1 MDPKPDS
8 ADEEQNADSDNGD
21 EEEDAKPDSDGEE
34 QDAGSEGGDEEEDA
48 EPDSGDQQWRKIRGA
63 KRVATPTLLQM
74 EAVECG
80 AASLGII
87 LRHHGKWVPLEEL
100 RVRCGVSRDGSTAR
114 GIVRAARDYGL
125 EASGYKYGLE
135 DLVKLEMPVI
145 IHWNF
150 NHFLVLEGFRG
161 GQVYLNNPAG
171 GPEIVTQ
178 DELEAS
184 FTGVVLTFE
193 PDEEF
198 KKGGL
203 RPSAFRA
210 LRSRL
215 KNLGTPLAYAAI
227 CGLFLLIPG
236 LAAPAFS
243 SILLDDVLVGGRV
256 SWLMPLL
263 WCMGASAAITILLVW
278 LQQSALLRLETRLS
292 LSSAAK
298 FFLHVLRLPIEFFAQ
313 RFGGE
318 IGSRVLIND
327 RVARAVSE
335 RLVVLV
341 ISLISAVVFAVF
353 MFAYDW
359 VLASAAV
366 AMAVVNLVIMRLT
379 ARKRMDASRR
389 LLRDQGKILA
399 TSMSGLQMIETL
411 KASGG
416 ESEFFARWGGHQ
428 AKALRAQQ
436 QLGLFATVTMIVP
449 PTISALTGVAILVGG
464 GWRIMDGL
472 LTIGTLVAFQTL
484 FGSFTYPLTSVV
496 NFGNAMQELAGDM
509 DRLDDVLGYPQDATF
524 LRTYDRNIAGPEV
537 TKLSGELELVD
548 VTFGYNPLDPP
559 LIENLNLTIKPGQR
573 LALVGASGSGKSTVA
588 KLVAGLYRPH
598 SGKILFD
605 GISRDEVP
613 PDLLNASVAVVDQDI
628 FLFGGTVREN
638 LTMWDSTIP
647 DRDVMDALRD
657 ADILDVVAARPGGDQ
672 SVVSEAGAN
681 YSGGQRQR
689 LEIARALVGRP
700 SLLVLDEATS
710 ALDPTT
716 EKNIDAQLR
725 RRGCACLIV
734 AHRLSTIRDCDEIV
748 VMEAGKVVQ
757 RGTHDQLIAQ
767 EGVYHMLIT
776 E

>member
-1 MDPKPDS
+1 M
-8 ADEEQNADSDNGD
+8 
-21 EEEDAKPDSDGEE
+21 
-34 QDAGSEGGDEEEDA
+34 DA
-48 EPDSGDQQWRKIRGA
+48 EPDSGDQQWKRIRGSR
-63 KRVATPTLLQM
+63 RVATPTLLQM

-87 LRHHGKWVPLEEL
+87 LRHHGKWVPLEQL

-125 EASGYKYGLE
+125 EAKGYKYGME
-135 DLVKLEMPVI
+135 SLVTLDMPVI

-150 NHFLVLEGFRG
+150 NHFLVLEGFKG
-161 GQVYLNNPAG
+161 DKVYLNNPAG
-171 GPEIVTQ
+171 GPEIVDR

-193 PDEEF
+193 PGENFEE
-198 KKGGL
+198 GGL
-203 RPSAFRA
+203 RPSTFRA

-215 KNLGTPLAYAAI
+215 KNLGTPLSFAAL
-227 CGLFLLIPG
+227 CGLFLLVPG

-243 SILLDDVLVGGRV
+243 SVLLDDVLVGGHV

-263 WCMGASAAITILLVW
+263 WCMGGSAAITILLTW
-278 LQQSALLRLETRLS
+278 LQQSTLLRMETRLS
-292 LSSAAK
+292 LSSSAR
-298 FFLHVLRLPIEFFAQ
+298 FFQHVLRLPIEFFSQ

-335 RLVVLV
+335 HLVVLV
-341 ISLISAVVFAVF
+341 ISLFSAAVF
-353 MFAYDW
+353 GIFMFFYDW
-359 VLASAAV
+359 VLATSAIV
-366 AMAVVNLVIMRLT
+366 MAALNLFVMRMT
-379 ARKRMDASRR
+379 SRKRVDASRR

-399 TSMSGLQMIETL
+399 TSMSGLQMTETL

-416 ESEFFARWGGHQ
+416 ESEFFARWAGHQ
-428 AKALRAQQ
+428 AKALKAKQ
-436 QLGLFATVTMIVP
+436 QLGLFAELTMAVP
-449 PTISALTGVAILVGG
+449 PLVSALTGVAILVAG

-484 FGSFTYPLTSVV
+484 FASFTRPLTSVV
-496 NFGNAMQELAGDM
+496 NFGNTMQELRGDM
-509 DRLDDVLGYPQDATF
+509 DRLDDVLGYQQDATF
-524 LRTYDRNIAGPEV
+524 LKTYDRDIAGPEV
-537 TKLSGELELVD
+537 TKLSGRLDLED
-548 VTFGYNPLDPP
+548 VTFGYNPLDAP
-559 LIENLNLTIKPGQR
+559 LIENFSLTIKPGR
-573 LALVGASGSGKSTVA
+573 RVALVGASGSGKSTVA
-588 KLVAGLYRPH
+588 KLVAGLYRPQA
-598 SGKILFD
+598 GRILFD
-605 GISRDEVP
+605 GIPRDDVP

-628 FLFGGTVREN
+628 FLLGGTIREN
-638 LTMWDSTIP
+638 LTMWDTSVM

-672 SVVSEAGAN
+672 SLVSEAGAN

-710 ALDPTT
+710 ALDPST
-716 EKNIDAQLR
+716 EKNIDANLR

-748 VMEAGKVVQ
+748 VMQSGKVVQ
-757 RGTHDQLIAQ
+757 RGTHDQLMAE
-767 EGVYHMLIT
+767 EGVYQMLIK